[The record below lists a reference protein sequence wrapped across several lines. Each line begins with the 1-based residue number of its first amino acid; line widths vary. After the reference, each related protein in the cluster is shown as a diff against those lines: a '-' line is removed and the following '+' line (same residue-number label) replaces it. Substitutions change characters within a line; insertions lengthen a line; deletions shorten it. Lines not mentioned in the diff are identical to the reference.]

1 MHALRKIALCIF
13 VCLGLMTG
21 GAMTAS
27 AASLPSAPVT
37 PVAESASLQASA
49 PSDGAALAQALKA
62 SSLPRLDA
70 GNKTTYTI
78 PQGQIVVE
86 HHLVP
91 APAGSGDSINWY
103 TRWDDQATYW
113 LYLNND
119 EQGLII
125 AGYGGGVAA
134 AICATPE
141 VGQAAC
147 IIMAAVLASAAWYVI
162 EHGRCPVYL
171 ATPLYAPRYF
181 FWQLATNHC
190 EG

>member
-1 MHALRKIALCIF
+1 
-13 VCLGLMTG
+13 
-21 GAMTAS
+21 MTAS
-27 AASLPSAPVT
+27 AASRPSTPVT
-37 PVAESASLQASA
+37 PVAESVSLQASA
-49 PSDGAALAQALKA
+49 PADDGALAQALKA
-62 SSLPRLDA
+62 SLLPSSDA
-70 GNKTTYTI
+70 GNKTTYTL

-91 APAGSGDSINWY
+91 TSAGSGDNINWY
-103 TRWDDQATYW
+103 ARWDDQATYW

-119 EQGLII
+119 EQGILV
-125 AGYGGGVAA
+125 AGYAAGVAA

-141 VGQAAC
+141 LGQAAC
-147 IIMAAVLASAAWYVI
+147 IIMGAVLASAAWYVS

-181 FWQLATNHC
+181 FWQLASNHC